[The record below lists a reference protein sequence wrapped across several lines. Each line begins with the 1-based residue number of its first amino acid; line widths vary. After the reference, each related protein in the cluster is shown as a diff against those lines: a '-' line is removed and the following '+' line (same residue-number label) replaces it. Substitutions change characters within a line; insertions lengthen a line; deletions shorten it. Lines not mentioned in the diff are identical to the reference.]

1 MFAFRLKP
9 HRDQFDAGYC
19 MPNVYTYHL
28 LLPMCRSHAFC
39 ELQLWV
45 LAGPRG
51 CVSGRCGAGVRVCLL
66 AGCGQLRLGLCC
78 FPIWSFGPAGM
89 MCSGLPFPS
98 FLSPFLPPSL
108 FFFPPSPLSCPQYA
122 GVPGPGIEP
131 ETQQW
136 QCLNPP
142 RHQQTP
148 WAPISLPSVSFI
160 TSENPH
166 LALTYYFDARGTT
179 P

>member
-98 FLSPFLPPSL
+98 FLSLPPSL
-108 FFFPPSPLSCPQYA
+108 PFLLPSLPPFLPTVCRSSWARDWTHYSSDGAKSLTHE
-122 GVPGPGIEP
+122 VTRELP
-131 ETQQW
+131 E
-136 QCLNPP
+136 NVF
-142 RHQQTP
+142 
-148 WAPISLPSVSFI
+148 ISLLFPKDLGGVDI
-160 TSENPH
+160 EI
-166 LALTYYFDARGTT
+166 
-179 P
+179 